1 MIKFIYNDG
10 GRAVAGFKGTAGDCA
25 VRAVAI
31 AAEIP
36 YQKAYDMINRHSKNE
51 KPSKRRKGRSSSR
64 KGVHRVTFDKV
75 MEELGWNWTP
85 TMQIGSGCTGHV
97 REDELPSGRLIL
109 NLSKHYAAFLDG
121 VLHDTYDDSRNGKR
135 CVYGYW
141 TKEG

>member
-1 MIKFIYNDG
+1 MVKFVYNDG
-10 GRAVAGFKGTAGDCA
+10 GRAAAGFKGTAGDCA

-31 AAEIP
+31 AAAMP
-36 YQKAYDMINRHSKNE
+36 YQEAYDMINRHSKNE
-51 KPSKRRKGRSSSR
+51 KPSKRRKGKSSSR
-64 KGVHRVTFDKV
+64 TGVHRVTFHKV
-75 MEELGWNWTP
+75 MEELGWSWTP
-85 TMQIGSGCTGHV
+85 TMQIGSGCTVHV

-141 TKEG
+141 RS

>member
-1 MIKFIYNDG
+1 MVKFIYNDG
-10 GRAVAGFKGTAGDCA
+10 GRAVAGFKGTAGDCS

-64 KGVHRVTFDKV
+64 TGVHRGTFDKV

-85 TMQIGSGCTGHV
+85 TMQIGSGCTVHV